1 MQLASGARGS
11 RNSRRRE
18 AAIAALLVLAA
29 LVPPFVTRELPL
41 TQAIERLAYDF
52 YTYVLAPKVPRDPDI
67 VLLLYDDPTARDTG
81 KTSPVDRAIIANAV
95 RAADAAGAKSIGIDF
110 FFVQP
115 TEDEDAL
122 TDALAD
128 ATAPL
133 VMLYADPDRDGGSFW
148 SAATAS
154 QSIPYQD
161 RFWRRASSGRIVRSS
176 PMIGNDDDDI
186 SRDWP
191 TRAGNT
197 PGTAAQIP
205 LSAAMAGMTL
215 EDFGY
220 SGSIA
225 FSRFAGDPPIEGAP
239 PEAQPQPRSEAAG
252 MFTDF
257 SLIGFRDPASAEAL
271 GPLLADKHV
280 LIGLGI
286 FNADRFATPVT
297 RIAGEQ
303 EIPGVA
309 VHAHMLRQALD
320 RNFPVP
326 LPLWAVA
333 LVALVFAGS
342 GALVGSLDRSRALIA
357 VAVGLLLAVW
367 AALPLLFRAIGIDL
381 LSLPMLGWA
390 LSLAIALVGFSAL
403 AGARTSR
410 ERAFARGALGRYL
423 PATVAQEILDNP
435 DRLTLEGEER
445 ELFMLFTDLEGFT
458 RISHSQP
465 PRDTAATLNRYLDAM
480 SDVILRREGTIDK
493 YVGDAIVAFWGAP
506 IAKPEDAHNAVACA
520 LALHACAEN
529 FRAELA
535 AQGGELGRTRIGL
548 HCGSVIVGNFGGRQ
562 RIQYTALGDAMNTA
576 ARLEGANKYLASD
589 ILLSEA
595 VRDAA
600 PGFAYLPLGKIVLSG
615 VDTPIAVYQP
625 MTEERQEL
633 AAKVAA
639 ALDGEAAAL
648 AEIRS
653 RAGSLPAV
661 ASLLERWET
670 LAGGGAYVL
679 GSK

>member
-1 MQLASGARGS
+1 M
-11 RNSRRRE
+11 
-18 AAIAALLVLAA
+18 AALLMLAA
-29 LVPPFVTRELPL
+29 LVPPFVSRELPL

-52 YTYVLAPKVPRDPDI
+52 YTYLLVPKVPRDPDI

-81 KTSPVDRAIIANAV
+81 KTSPVDRTIIANAV
-95 RAADAAGAKSIGIDF
+95 RAADQAGAKSIGIDF

-122 TDALAD
+122 TDALAR
-128 ATAPL
+128 ASVPV

-154 QSIPYQD
+154 QSIPYQAE
-161 RFWRRASSGRIVRSS
+161 FWRQVAPGGIVRSS

-197 PGTAAQIP
+197 RGTTAQVP
-205 LSAAMAGMTL
+205 LSAAMAGMTR
-215 EDFGY
+215 EEFAY

-225 FSRFAGDPPIEGAP
+225 FSRFEGDPPIKGAP
-239 PEAQPQPRSEAAG
+239 SEAQPPPRSEAAG
-252 MFTDF
+252 MFTDY
-257 SLIGFRDPASAEAL
+257 SLIGFRNPASAEAL

-286 FNADRFATPVT
+286 FNADRFATPIT

-320 RNFPVP
+320 RNFPDP
-326 LPLWAVA
+326 LPLWAIA
-333 LVALVFAGS
+333 LVALVFAGA

-357 VAVGLLLAVW
+357 AAVGGLLAVW
-367 AALPLLFRAIGIDL
+367 VALPLLFQAIGIDL
-381 LSLPMLGWA
+381 LSLPMFGWS

-435 DRLTLEGEER
+435 EKLTLEGEER

-458 RISHSQP
+458 RISHAQP
-465 PRDTAATLNRYLDAM
+465 PRDTAAILNRYLDAM
-480 SDVILRREGTIDK
+480 SEVILQHEGTIDK

-506 IAKPEDAHNAVACA
+506 IARPDDARNAVACA
-520 LALHACAEN
+520 LALHACAES
-529 FRAELA
+529 FRADLA

-576 ARLEGANKYLASD
+576 ARLEGANKHLASD

-595 VRDAA
+595 VRGAA
-600 PGFAYLPLGKIVLSG
+600 PEFAYLPLGRIVLSG

-625 MTEERQEL
+625 VPEIQRPL
-633 AAKVAA
+633 AGQAQA
-639 ALDGEAAAL
+639 ALDGDTAAL
-648 AEIRS
+648 VGLRLSA
-653 RAGSLPAV
+653 ANVPAV
-661 ASLLERWET
+661 ASLLERWDIAAKGE
-670 LAGGGAYVL
+670 AYVL

>member
-1 MQLASGARGS
+1 MQLAPGARGS
-11 RNSRRRE
+11 RSSRRRE
-18 AAIAALLVLAA
+18 AAIAALLVLSA
-29 LVPPFVTRELPL
+29 LIPPFVTRELPL
-41 TQAIERLAYDF
+41 VQAIERLAYDF
-52 YTYVLAPKVPRDPDI
+52 YTYVLAQKLPRDPDI

-81 KTSPVDRAIIANAV
+81 KTSPVDRTIIANAV
-95 RAADAAGAKSIGIDF
+95 RAADEAGAKSIGIDF

-115 TEDEDAL
+115 TGDEDAL

-128 ATAPL
+128 AKMPV

-154 QSIPYQD
+154 QSIPYQAE
-161 RFWRRASSGRIVRSS
+161 FWRKASSGRIVRSS

-191 TRAGNT
+191 TREGNR
-197 PGTAAQIP
+197 PGTTAQIP

-257 SLIGFRDPASAEAL
+257 SLIGFRDPASAAAL
-271 GPLLADKHV
+271 GPLLEGKHV

-286 FNADRFATPVT
+286 FNADRFATPIT

-320 RNFPVP
+320 RNFPLP

-333 LVALVFAGS
+333 LVGLVFAGS

-357 VAVGLLLAVW
+357 TAVLGLLAVW

-390 LSLAIALVGFSAL
+390 LSLAITLVGFSAL
-403 AGARTSR
+403 AAARTSR
-410 ERAFARGALGRYL
+410 ERAFARGALGKYL
-423 PATVAQEILDNP
+423 PATVAQEILDDP
-435 DRLTLEGEER
+435 EKLTLEGEER

-465 PRDTAATLNRYLDAM
+465 PRDTAAILNRYLDAM
-480 SDVILRREGTIDK
+480 SEVILRHEGTIDK

-520 LALHACAEN
+520 LALHDCAER

-535 AQGGELGRTRIGL
+535 ARGGELGRTRIGL

-589 ILLSEA
+589 ILLSGA

-625 MTEERQEL
+625 VPEGERAMTTQ
-633 AAKVAA
+633 VQS
-639 ALDGEAAAL
+639 ALDGDPAAL
-648 AEIRS
+648 AQIRQ
-653 RAGSLPAV
+653 RAADIPAV
-661 ASLLERWET
+661 ASLLERWDSLSKGE
-670 LAGGGAYVL
+670 AYVL
-679 GSK
+679 DSK